1 MEEKLKLDK
10 DFKIEIDYLVNSKP
24 KKVTYWMA
32 ELKDIN
38 QKVTLSDE
46 HIDFKWLNLKSA
58 CEIVKYQQM
67 IDVLNECND
76 YLLKN

>member
-1 MEEKLKLDK
+1 
-10 DFKIEIDYLVNSKP
+10 
-24 KKVTYWMA
+24 MA